1 MTITQKWLNNTAS
14 NINLNNSQFG
24 GYRLEVSYAHS
35 LQVIPVMDGRRPLL
49 AIRREPDSR
58 SGNNMPF
65 LAPVVS
71 VRIPAIITTNYCS
84 IQQPAQRTYADRVN
98 PDVSVSCTILWLFG
112 NEIHFLFR
120 VYTRDISTIYYVQ
133 LHYFL

>member
-1 MTITQKWLNNTAS
+1 MSLHTELSSRGYQHQVLNMSVRIGKKNEKVNDHYSEMAKQHCVQYQFE
-14 NINLNNSQFG
+14 LQFG

-84 IQQPAQRTYADRVN
+84 IQ
-98 PDVSVSCTILWLFG
+98 
-112 NEIHFLFR
+112 
-120 VYTRDISTIYYVQ
+120 
-133 LHYFL
+133 